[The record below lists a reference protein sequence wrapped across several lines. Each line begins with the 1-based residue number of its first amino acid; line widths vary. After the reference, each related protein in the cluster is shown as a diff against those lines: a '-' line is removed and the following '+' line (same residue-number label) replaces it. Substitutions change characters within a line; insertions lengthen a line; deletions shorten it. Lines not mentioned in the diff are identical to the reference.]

1 VASAY
6 QLIRK
11 LPAAEMYGLSAQM
24 RRAAVSIPSNI
35 AEGHAGGR
43 GARYRHHV
51 RIALGSLAELDT
63 HLEIAVRLGFLSPP
77 ERATAAAQLTRT
89 RQLLHGLA
97 RSLERE
103 KLDRGLPL
111 LGRFELWGGGLLGR
125 GELGFFDFRIEVFT
139 WSLAPCDFVLPGIHV
154 VVLAHICLHWIR
166 TDSDAMFA
174 IPRPNQVPD
183 VRAPQVRPRT
193 RTRIPHPRSRTPA
206 AIQLY

>member
-1 VASAY
+1 MGDIRSFRDLEVWSAAMTLVASAY

-103 KLDRGLPL
+103 KAG
-111 LGRFELWGGGLLGR
+111 
-125 GELGFFDFRIEVFT
+125 
-139 WSLAPCDFVLPGIHV
+139 
-154 VVLAHICLHWIR
+154 
-166 TDSDAMFA
+166 
-174 IPRPNQVPD
+174 PRPT
-183 VRAPQVRPRT
+183 A
-193 RTRIPHPRSRTPA
+193 SW
-206 AIQLY
+206 